1 MSKVAIN
8 VSEGKVVEV
17 VSDST
22 DVETAF
28 AVYGEEIEK
37 IDVVCDPGMIND
49 YESRATF
56 TSESL
61 AADEAAAD
69 E

>member
-8 VSEGKVVEV
+8 VAEGKVVEV

-28 AVYGEEIEK
+28 AVYGDEIEK
-37 IDVVCDPGMIND
+37 IDIVCDPSMIND
-49 YESRATF
+49 YESRCTF
-56 TSESL
+56 TSETL
-61 AADEAAAD
+61 ASDEAAA